1 MSAAID
7 PPSYLQPYINAAKR
21 HGAGFGTL
29 LWASP
34 KTQAARFA
42 ALLRGVNVDGQ
53 KLLDVGCGRA
63 DFLEFIEKM
72 GLQPTMYVG
81 LEALEELAAAAE
93 AKHLHNCSI
102 IRGDFV
108 RDPSLLDV
116 GADIL
121 FFCGSLNTLDDQQF
135 HRAITAGFAAA
146 AHSLVFNFLSSP
158 KLAASEYLYWRR
170 MESVLTMTRRLSD
183 NVRVWQ
189 DYLDGDATIAI
200 SKGTA

>member
-1 MSAAID
+1 MSTATE
-7 PPSYLQPYINAAKR
+7 PPSYLQPYLNAAKR

-42 ALLRGVNVDGQ
+42 ALLRAVNVDGQ
-53 KLLDVGCGRA
+53 KVLDVGCGRA
-63 DFLEFIEKM
+63 DFLEFVERMGIE
-72 GLQPTMYVG
+72 PAMYVG

-146 AHSLVFNFLSSP
+146 THCLVFNFLSSP
-158 KLAASEYLYWRR
+158 KLAASEYLYWHR
-170 MESVLTMTRRLSD
+170 MESVLTMSRRLSD

-189 DYLDGDATIAI
+189 DYLDGDATVAI
-200 SKGTA
+200 SKGAL